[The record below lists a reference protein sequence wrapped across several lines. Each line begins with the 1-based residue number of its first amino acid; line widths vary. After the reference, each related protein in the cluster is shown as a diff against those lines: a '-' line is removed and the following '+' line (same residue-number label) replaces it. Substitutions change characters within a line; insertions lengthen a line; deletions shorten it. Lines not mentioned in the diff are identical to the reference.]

1 MIIILYCWDFLV
13 VIKYSITENILRNLI
28 TEYYDF
34 ELL

>member
-1 MIIILYCWDFLV
+1 MIIILYCWTLLI
-13 VIKYSITENILRNLI
+13 VIKLNITENILRNLI